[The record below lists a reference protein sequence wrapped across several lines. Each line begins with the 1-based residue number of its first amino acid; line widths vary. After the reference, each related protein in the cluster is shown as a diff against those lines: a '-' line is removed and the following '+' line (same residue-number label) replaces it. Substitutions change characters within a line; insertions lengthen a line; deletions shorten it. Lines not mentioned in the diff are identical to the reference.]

1 MHTLN
6 SNALLEDLLF
16 RCYHI
21 YNINLTK
28 GMKEMVN
35 KLEQLSQTAI
45 SDLLLKL
52 EAKLDADVF
61 TYYGEIVNGVE
72 REVKDFIE
80 ALAKDSHKHD
90 SIYIFLTT
98 PGGSLTPVQR
108 MVDIFRHFYDEVNFI
123 VPDYAYSAGTIFCMS
138 GDNILMN
145 YFSALGP
152 VDPQVQNK
160 DGKLVAALGYL
171 DKINDLL
178 IKAQNNTISQA
189 EFLILKDF
197 DLAELRAYE
206 QAKELAVDLIMKW
219 LVKYKFKDW
228 AVHSDGS
235 SVTTEEKKERA
246 TEIANTLSNNN
257 IWKSHGRAINMQE
270 LENMNLKIN
279 DYGKNT
285 ELCNLIDSYYSVLT
299 DYVTKYQTRVF
310 VHTRR
315 FL

>member
-1 MHTLN
+1 MHSPIDEAARNLLN
-6 SNALLEDLLF
+6 SKLAELETYL
-16 RCYHI
+16 
-21 YNINLTK
+21 N
-28 GMKEMVN
+28 
-35 KLEQLSQTAI
+35 
-45 SDLLLKL
+45 
-52 EAKLDADVF
+52 ADVIV
-61 TYYGEIVNGVE
+61 YYGEIFDSVE
-72 REVKDFIE
+72 IQMKKIVEELQSEKE
-80 ALAKDSHKHD
+80 PH
-90 SIYIFLTT
+90 SICYIILTT
-98 PGGSLTPVQR
+98 PGGSLNPVNR
-108 MVDIFRHFYDEVNFI
+108 MVTILRHFYTEVNFI
-123 VPDYAYSAGTIFCMS
+123 VPNYAYSAGTIFCMS

-171 DKINDLL
+171 DKISDLL